1 MKKFLVLSAIA
12 AMSLMADD
20 ISQYEVT
27 INKIEIC
34 TGFNIAS
41 GVGSGCQIVKQGAKA
56 FNIASATAG
65 ADVGNYLSSSVDIPD
80 GSYNYVKV
88 TIAQQF
94 KITGCDSI
102 SDKCTAGNT
111 VDTSSTY
118 GDIKAINISAS
129 ASPTSTIVSRGIPL
143 NAKTNSL
150 ASLGNRAYWGNI
162 DSSSAEIFC
171 PVNPIV
177 IASNNVPPT
186 ISVSFGV
193 ANSLTFLTNYNV
205 LVVTA
210 PDIKITIK

>member
-34 TGFNIAS
+34 TGFDNVS

-94 KITGCDSI
+94 KITGCDST
-102 SDKCTAGNT
+102 SGNCTGGNI
-111 VDTSSTY
+111 VDTTNLGY
-118 GDIKAINISAS
+118 GDIKAININS
-129 ASPTSTIVSRGIPL
+129 SPISTTVSRGIPSPR
-143 NAKTNSL
+143 ATANSI
-150 ASLGNRAYWGNI
+150 ANLGSVAYWGSV